1 MKIKKHAAMA
11 AAFSMALNLSACFRA
26 EENIDVVTYGP
37 PPELDYIT
45 SNDDDMIPEEEDSTG
60 ETVSE
65 NETEEDPAISDE
77 EASDD
82 EADTE
87 DDTEETVS
95 EESEE
100 DEDTEEIIGDE

>member
-1 MKIKKHAAMA
+1 MA

-82 EADTE
+82 ETDTEADTE
-87 DDTEETVS
+87 ADTEETVS

-100 DEDTEEIIGDE
+100 DEDTEGITEDE